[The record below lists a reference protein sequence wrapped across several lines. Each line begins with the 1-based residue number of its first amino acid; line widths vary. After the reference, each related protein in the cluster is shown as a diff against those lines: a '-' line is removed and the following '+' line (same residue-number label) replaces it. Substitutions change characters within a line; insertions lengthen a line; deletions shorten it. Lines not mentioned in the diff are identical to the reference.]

1 MILISAESSQALL
14 LIVDS
19 ALATTLGWF
28 LFFVFVFV
36 LFVFMCA
43 SFHTSNIYLLYCVIL
58 FLDAYAL

>member
-36 LFVFMCA
+36 FVFMCA